1 MIMAETAVKMSN
13 TTASEKAEIDQLKS
27 DLRTLREDFAKLGK
41 DVVSATRHGASSA
54 GDAARAEAQR
64 RLEQL
69 GDAWDTTKERGAAAK
84 HDVERRIEE
93 HPFASV
99 MIALGVGVVI
109 GKLLDRR

>member
-13 TTASEKAEIDQLKS
+13 TSTSDKAEIDQLKS
-27 DLRTLREDFAKLGK
+27 DLRTLREDFSKLGK
-41 DVVSATRHGASSA
+41 DVLSATRHGAESA
-54 GDAARAEAQR
+54 SEAARAEAR
-64 RLEQL
+64 KRLEQL
-69 GDAWDTTKERGAAAK
+69 GDAWDTTRLHGAAAK